1 MRSDR
6 RIYAAGVYDPLQG
19 FVVTGGYDNGA
30 LATAERTYD
39 GVQFSPF
46 PTMPSGAYGHC
57 LVSLNNGDLFAVDGN
72 KQKTFMYRGS
82 TNSWSSLNSLGS
94 VQNGIM
100 SLLGTLKNTAI
111 VEIFLRNQLRSY
123 RRKWPSHRDCC
134 SWRKGIRKRFH
145 LQPCVW
151 AMAADWYI
159 LELLGFGEVTSSSR
173 FM

>member
-39 GVQFSPF
+39 GVLFSPF

-111 VEIFLRNQLRSY
+111 VEIFLRN
-123 RRKWPSHRDCC
+123 
-134 SWRKGIRKRFH
+134 
-145 LQPCVW
+145 
-151 AMAADWYI
+151 
-159 LELLGFGEVTSSSR
+159 
-173 FM
+173 